1 MLVNLIQFLRYFT
14 AMKAEV
20 DKLDISELVNVPT
33 SQNNLKNKV
42 DDLDVGKLKTATVD
56 LKKDAASKEV
66 IKKTRVK
73 QFKQVDNFENKIP
86 DVSTFLN

>member
-42 DDLDVGKLKTATVD
+42 DDLDVGKLKTVTVD

-73 QFKQVDNFENKIP
+73 QVKQVDNFENKIP

>member
-14 AMKAEV
+14 AMKVEV

-42 DDLDVGKLKTATVD
+42 DDLDVGKLKTVTVD

>member
-42 DDLDVGKLKTATVD
+42 DDLDVGKLKTVTVD

>member
-42 DDLDVGKLKTATVD
+42 DDLDVGQSKTVTVD
-56 LKKDAASKEV
+56 LKKDTESKEV

-73 QFKQVDNFENKIP
+73 QFKQVDNFEKQN
-86 DVSTFLN
+86 S

>member
-42 DDLDVGKLKTATVD
+42 DDLDVGKLKTVTVD

-73 QFKQVDNFENKIP
+73 QFKQVDNFVNKIP

>member
-42 DDLDVGKLKTATVD
+42 DDLDVGKLKTVTVD

-73 QFKQVDNFENKIP
+73 QFKQVDNFEKQN
-86 DVSTFLN
+86 S

>member
-1 MLVNLIQFLRYFT
+1 
-14 AMKAEV
+14 MKAEV

-42 DDLDVGKLKTATVD
+42 DDLDVGKLKTVTVD